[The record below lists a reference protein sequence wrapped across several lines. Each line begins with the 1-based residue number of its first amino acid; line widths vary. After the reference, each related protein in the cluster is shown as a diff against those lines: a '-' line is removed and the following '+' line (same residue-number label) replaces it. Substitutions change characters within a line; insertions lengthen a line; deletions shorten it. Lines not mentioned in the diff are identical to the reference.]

1 MKFISVVLI
10 LSCFSCSF
18 ALDSDPECDSIAI
31 SGDETRILQKPDA
44 SVVEQINRNFGLI
57 NDYLSNKDFEK
68 AIRLLE
74 ESEKLDPQNQNISK
88 TLAAALNNY
97 AVELASRGSYR
108 KSIDLIEQAYIIDPS
123 DYVKNNYVK
132 ILMGDASAQMD
143 AGDMNKAVRI
153 CRYALEL
160 DAGNKKIL
168 QMIIQAYLRSGEKFF
183 KDNQLEKSKGFFYH
197 VLKIDADQKD
207 ALYFLGR
214 IAYLQQRLAYAK
226 YYWKKLSKIDQGNE
240 NIREMLKRVEREMI
254 IQPEM
259 SDFDAQHF
267 NVHYDKSI
275 DSSRLSTIYRVLEE
289 VYYDIGHRFSCYPKE
304 KITVLFLEKNRFMY
318 TTNTMHWVAGLYD
331 GKIRI
336 PLNTDDKT
344 MARVISHEY
353 VHAVIHH
360 LAGNKVPLWFNEGS
374 AERFSHKTYDYKL
387 FKSFMLDNKYIRLK
401 DLSGALKGALKGTVD
416 VKRVRLA
423 YEESMLIVDFIL
435 YKYGMDKIKKFI
447 DLSAN
452 DMPSEKIIHKLF
464 GYNVDEFEKKF
475 KKYAKRKLLSVTER
489 KKLRYKIKSSRY

>member
-1 MKFISVVLI
+1 MKLISVVLI

-18 ALDSDPECDSIAI
+18 ALDLEPECDSISVSDNETHI
-31 SGDETRILQKPDA
+31 SYKPDA

-68 AIRLLE
+68 AISLLE
-74 ESEKLDPQNQNISK
+74 ESEKLDPQSQYISK
-88 TLAAALNNY
+88 TLATALNNY
-97 AVELASRGSYR
+97 AVELASQGRYS
-108 KSIDLIEQAYIIDPS
+108 KSIDLIEQAYVINPS
-123 DYVKNNYVK
+123 EQLKNNYVK
-132 ILMGDASAQMD
+132 ILMGDASARIE
-143 AGDMNKAVRI
+143 AGEMNRAVKI
-153 CRYALEL
+153 CRYALEV
-160 DAGNKKIL
+160 DPGNQKIL
-168 QMIIQAYLRSGEKFF
+168 QMILQTYLLSGEKLF
-183 KDNQLEKSKGFFYH
+183 KDNRLEKSKGFFYH
-197 VLKIDADQKD
+197 VLKIDPDQKD

-226 YYWKKLSKIDQGNE
+226 YYWQKLLEIDTGNK
-240 NIREMLKRVEREMI
+240 NVREMLARVDREMT

-275 DSSRLSTIYRVLEE
+275 SSGRLSTIYRILEE
-289 VYYDIGHRFSCYPKE
+289 VYYDVGHRFSCYPKE

-318 TTNTMHWVAGLYD
+318 TTNTMHFVAGLYD

-353 VHAVIHH
+353 VHAVIHY

-374 AERFSHKTYDYKL
+374 AERFSHETYDYKL

-401 DLSGALKGALKGTVD
+401 NLSGALKSMADLK
-416 VKRVRLA
+416 RMRLA
-423 YEESMLIVDFIL
+423 YEESMLFVDFIL

-447 DLSAN
+447 SLCAN
-452 DMPSEKIIHKLF
+452 DVSSEKIIRKLF
-464 GYNVDEFEKKF
+464 GYNMDEFEKKF
-475 KKYAKRKLLSVTER
+475 KEYAKRKLLSVTER

>member
-1 MKFISVVLI
+1 MKFIYVVLI

-18 ALDSDPECDSIAI
+18 ASDSDPECESAVLSDN
-31 SGDETRILQKPDA
+31 DTYKPSA
-44 SVVEQINRNFGLI
+44 SVAEQLNRNFDLI
-57 NDYLSNKDFEK
+57 NGYLSDKNFEK
-68 AIRLLE
+68 AIPLLE
-74 ESEKLDPQNQNISK
+74 ESEALDPQNQNISK
-88 TLAAALNNY
+88 TLATALNNY
-97 AVELASRGSYR
+97 AVELASRGSYE

-168 QMIIQAYLRSGEKFF
+168 QMILQAYLHSGEKLF

-214 IAYLQQRLAYAK
+214 IAYLQQKLAYAK
-226 YYWKKLSKIDQGNE
+226 YYWKKLLKIDTDNE
-240 NIREMLKRVEREMI
+240 NVREMLKRVEREMI
-254 IQPEM
+254 VQPEM

-275 DSSRLSTIYRVLEE
+275 DSGRLSTIYRILEE

-304 KITVLFLEKNRFMY
+304 KITVLFLEKNQFMY

-353 VHAVIHH
+353 IHAVIHH

-374 AERFSHKTYDYKL
+374 AERFSHETYDYKL
-387 FKSFMLDNKYIRLK
+387 FKSFMLDNKYIRLNNL
-401 DLSGALKGALKGTVD
+401 DGALKSTAD
-416 VKRVRLA
+416 VKQIRLA

-447 DLSAN
+447 TLSAN
-452 DMPSEKIIHKLF
+452 DVPSEKIIHKLF

-489 KKLRYKIKSSRY
+489 KKLRYKVKSSRY